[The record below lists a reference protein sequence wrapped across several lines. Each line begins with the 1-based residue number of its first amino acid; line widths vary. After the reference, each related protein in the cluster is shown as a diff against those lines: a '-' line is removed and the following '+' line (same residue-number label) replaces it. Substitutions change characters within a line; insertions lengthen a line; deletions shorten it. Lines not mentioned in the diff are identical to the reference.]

1 MASMV
6 SHCTFWR
13 REPVLAILALALSTG
28 AAAEVLSNH
37 DLPLINRVL
46 EDPHNVVFRP
56 GDFRLEGFVDEIN
69 AYYRL
74 PSVGRRAPV
83 GRIRVTAPRAGRFY
97 PGLIVYDAEGRERFA
112 IFVAG
117 RRLGE
122 AVADWDNAR
131 QRLFFVSD
139 PVDLKGGEE
148 IEIRA
153 VGERGNHRVESV
165 LLFDRRPE
173 PKEFS
178 FEFRDVTWF
187 GNTLTWRT
195 NWPAACTLE
204 FDGRTVRESAA
215 LDNHRAVLD
224 GVTAGREYRYRITAP
239 RFDGKPAS
247 TGWQTIRMPVAAR
260 PESVGEGTVSLT
272 VESPGSPATAGI
284 PFRKSALA
292 SDAHLRL
299 ADSNGIEMGLQTRTL
314 ARWEDGSVKWV
325 LLDFKTRP
333 MDSRVKVEYGPKL
346 RRQAPSGAL
355 RVSQEASGVT
365 VSTGPLAFR
374 IDARKFGFLDWI
386 DAGGARVTAEG
397 RRSAFY
403 LTDAKGALYDSLGA
417 PDEVVVEERGPVR
430 ACVRVSGRHRSANG
444 GRLFRYAVRFHAW
457 AGERAIRVQHTFE
470 NDSEE
475 SEFAEIASL
484 VLRIPMAGRNRSTGA
499 ICVRRDDDRRPGIVR
514 WSDGGR
520 AVALSVR
527 DFWQNYPKDL
537 AADEQGLEFGICPRL
552 DPNQYS
558 FARGTV
564 DEHRLYYYLRDGRYR
579 FRQGASKT
587 HEFWIGV
594 GADPPAS
601 PSMAAAPAEW
611 YAQSGALG
619 HLALASAGERVVRYD
634 AAFARNF
641 QEFIRA
647 RETDHAYGMMNFGDW
662 WGEREINWGNC
673 EYDTQH
679 ALFLQFV
686 RTGDWRYFRAG
697 EQAEWHNRDVDTVHH
712 HSDPLRAGGVWEHK
726 VGHTGGYFPGHAVPQ
741 MAESGDMTASHTFVE
756 GHFDYYFL
764 TGDARSLETAR
775 RTADLYSGPL
785 GRNFE
790 LISCRHGGWLLTLAV
805 AAYNATSDPY
815 YLNFAHSVFERVLK
829 LQTGD
834 GGWRRKLARG
844 HCDCLPRHM
853 GNVAFMVG
861 ILNSGLRMYY
871 ETTGDERAAASIV
884 KAARFLVADMWMP
897 AEKSFRYTSCPRTSA
912 SSGFLVLDGLAFA
925 YKRTGDPALLNPLR
939 LVTER
944 MLRTETGFGKSFSQA
959 TRQAP
964 RFIDY

>member
-1 MASMV
+1 M
-6 SHCTFWR
+6 
-13 REPVLAILALALSTG
+13 G

-37 DLPLINRVL
+37 DLPLINRVVK
-46 EDPHNVVFRP
+46 DPHNVVFGP
-56 GDFRLEGFVDEIN
+56 GDFRLEGCEEEIN

-74 PSVGRRAPV
+74 PSVGRRARV

-97 PGLIVYDAEGRERFA
+97 PGLIVYDADGRERFVILA
-112 IFVAG
+112 AG

-139 PVDLKGGEE
+139 PVDFKGGEE
-148 IEIRA
+148 IEIQA
-153 VGERGNHRVESV
+153 LGEQGNHRVESV
-165 LLFDRRPE
+165 LLFERRPE

-178 FEFRDVTWF
+178 FQFLDVGWF
-187 GNTLTWRT
+187 GNTLAWRT

-204 FDGRTVRESAA
+204 FDGRTIRESVS
-215 LDNHRAVLD
+215 LNNHRAVLD
-224 GVTAGREYRYRITAP
+224 GVTAGREYRYRITAA

-247 TGWQTIRMPVAAR
+247 TGWRTIRIPVIAPPDSA
-260 PESVGEGTVSLT
+260 GEGTVSLT
-272 VESPGSPATAGI
+272 VEAPGSPVTAGI
-284 PFRKSALA
+284 PFHKGVLA

-299 ADSNGIEMGLQTRTL
+299 IDAHGAEVGLQTRTL

-325 LLDFKTRP
+325 LLDFKTRK
-333 MDSRVKVEYGPKL
+333 DSRVKLEYGPRV
-346 RRQAPSGAL
+346 RRRDPSGAL
-355 RVSQEASGVT
+355 RVAEEPAGVT

-374 IDARKFGFLDWI
+374 IDARQFGFVDWI
-386 DAGGARVTAEG
+386 DAGGARVTANG

-403 LTDAKGALYDSLGA
+403 LTGAKGALYDSLGA

-430 ACVRVSGRHRSANG
+430 ACVRVSGRHRSAGG
-444 GRLFRYAVRFHAW
+444 GRLFRYVVRFRTW
-457 AGERAIRVQHTFE
+457 AGERAIRVQPTFE
-470 NDSEE
+470 QDSGE
-475 SEFAEIASL
+475 SEFSEIARL
-484 VLRIPMAGRNRSTGA
+484 VLRIPLAGRNRETGA
-499 ICVRRDDDRRPGIVR
+499 IRVRRDDDRRSGLVR
-514 WSDGGR
+514 WRSGGS
-520 AVALSVR
+520 AVTLSVR

-537 AADEQGLEFGICPRL
+537 AAEEQGLEFGICPRL

-594 GADPPAS
+594 GEDSPPTS
-601 PSMAAAPAEW
+601 VSMAAAPAEW
-611 YAQSGALG
+611 YARSGALG
-619 HLALASAGERVVRYD
+619 HLALPSAGERVVRYD
-634 AAFARNF
+634 AAFARAF
-641 QEFIRA
+641 QEYLRA
-647 RETDHAYGMMNFGDW
+647 RETDRAYGMMNFGDW

-697 EQAEWHNRDVDTVHH
+697 EQAEWHNRDIDTAHYH
-712 HSDPLRAGGVWEHK
+712 TDPLRAGGVWEHK
-726 VGHTGGYFPGHAVPQ
+726 VGHTGGYFPGHSVPL
-741 MAESGDMTASHTFVE
+741 MAEAGDMTASHTFVE

-775 RTADLYSGPL
+775 RTADLYCGPL

-790 LISCRHGGWLLTLAV
+790 LISCRHGGWLMTLAV

-815 YLNFAHSVFERVLK
+815 YLNFAHSVFERVLE
-829 LQTGD
+829 LQTED

-853 GNVAFMVG
+853 GNVAFMMG
-861 ILNSGLRMYY
+861 ILSSGLRMYY
-871 ETTGDERAAASIV
+871 ETTGDERAAESIV

-897 AEKSFRYTSCPRTSA
+897 AQESFRYTSCPRTSA
-912 SSGFLVLDGLAFA
+912 SSSGYLALEGLAFA
-925 YKRTGDPALLNPLR
+925 YKRTGDAALLAPLR
-939 LVTER
+939 LSVEKLLSIT
-944 MLRTETGFGKSFSQA
+944 TGFGKSFSQA